1 MQYKNKKNLYKIV
14 FIAILLGFIISLV
27 GCNWLSLGLLNI
39 FDPQAQMRLNY
50 SQVDL
55 EEGSISLEI
64 YSLNEVEFIGSGF
77 EYEYYNGSTKINS
90 LDKMVGVTF
99 YVEPST
105 SPGTPGPITKIDNM
119 PLYFQEVLD
128 YLTLNPLVTELTCNI
143 SMVGVDGAG
152 HNISKTV
159 TVDLP
164 ALQPGIDFEPPEAV
178 ITATPGTS
186 GTEPFAVI
194 FDAYDSTDNRGIAS
208 YAWDFGDGTTATG
221 VMPAAH
227 TYTNGEYIVKLTV
240 TDYFGNVGIALATI
254 TVGEAGGP
262 TAVINVTP
270 GTTGIAPFTVYFD
283 ASGSS
288 VVSDCGACS
297 IVSYAWNFG
306 DGDTDTGL
314 TTSHIYTA
322 AGTYNVILTVTD
334 SNGNIAYA
342 SVTITVTEV
351 GVPTAVINVT
361 PSTTG
366 VEPFTV
372 YFNASQ
378 SSGPSSIVSYSW
390 NFGDST
396 AIGTEMTM
404 SHIYTSAGI
413 YTVILTVTDSNSNVG
428 YDSETITVYEAG
440 VPSTITL
447 QANPTTVTDGG
458 GASLITATVKDAG
471 GDPVDDLTVVT
482 FIATPP
488 GILSAITTTTGGIA
502 TATLTLTN
510 SSDETISSTVG
521 ATSGIAFDSITVYCP
536 PPAPAP

>member
-27 GCNWLSLGLLNI
+27 GCNWLSFGLLNI

-50 SQVDL
+50 TEVDL

-164 ALQPGIDFEPPEAV
+164 ALQPGIDFEPPDAV
-178 ITATPGTS
+178 INVTPGTT
-186 GTEPFAVI
+186 GTEPFTVI
-194 FDAYDSTDNRGIAS
+194 FDAYSSTDDRGIAS

-270 GTTGIAPFTVYFD
+270 GNTGVAPFTVYFD
-283 ASGSS
+283 ASDSS

-306 DGDTDTGL
+306 DGTTGTGL
-314 TTSHIYTA
+314 TTSHEYTA

-351 GVPTAVINVT
+351 GVPTAVIVVT

-447 QANPTTVTDGG
+447 QANPTTVSDGG
-458 GASLITATVKDAG
+458 GTSLITATVEDAG
-471 GDPVDDLTVVT
+471 GDPVTNGTVVA
-482 FIATPP
+482 FIATSP

-502 TATLTLTN
+502 TATLTLSN
-510 SSDETISSTVG
+510 AGAETISSTVG
-521 ATSGIAFDSITVYCP
+521 ATSGTASDNVTVYCP
-536 PPAPAP
+536 PPTPAP